1 MFTGLVETRS
11 PVRRSLP
18 RGTGLALWVA
28 VPDGWAPAPPAIGE
42 SIDVPAL
49 EAAELIANGFARA
62 PEGKSVKAEP
72 EKATARRK
80 PESRGGLTKDS
91 LG

>member
-1 MFTGLVETRS
+1 MPKVEMLVLISGTRNGVDW
-11 PVRRSLP
+11 P
-18 RGTGLALWVA
+18 G
-28 VPDGWAPAPPAIGE
+28 IGG
-42 SIDVPAL
+42 SIDVPAA

-62 PEGKSVKAEP
+62 PEGKSVKVEP

-80 PESRGGLTKDS
+80 PETRGGLTKDS

>member
-1 MFTGLVETRS
+1 MPKVEMLFQISGTR
-11 PVRRSLP
+11 
-18 RGTGLALWVA
+18 
-28 VPDGWAPAPPAIGE
+28 DGVDWPAAGGV
-42 SIDVPAL
+42 IDVPEQ
-49 EAAELIANGFARA
+49 EAADLIANGFARQ

-80 PESRGGLTKDS
+80 PETRGGLTKDS

>member
-1 MFTGLVETRS
+1 MPKVEMIVLISGAR
-11 PVRRSLP
+11 
-18 RGTGLALWVA
+18 
-28 VPDGWAPAPPAIGE
+28 DGVDWPAIGE
-42 SIDVPAL
+42 SIDVPAP
-49 EAAELIANGFARA
+49 EAAELIANGFARV

>member
-1 MFTGLVETRS
+1 MPKVEMVVQISGAR
-11 PVRRSLP
+11 
-18 RGTGLALWVA
+18 
-28 VPDGWAPAPPAIGE
+28 DGVDWPAPGGTL
-42 SIDVPAL
+42 DVPEQ
-49 EAAELIANGFARA
+49 EAAELIANGFARK

-80 PESRGGLTKDS
+80 PETRGGLTKGS

>member
-1 MFTGLVETRS
+1 MPKVEMVVLISGTRNGVDW
-11 PVRRSLP
+11 P
-18 RGTGLALWVA
+18 A
-28 VPDGWAPAPPAIGE
+28 VGGF
-42 SIDVPAL
+42 IDVPAQ

-62 PEGKSVKAEP
+62 PEGKSAES

-80 PESRGGLTKDS
+80 PEQRGGLTKAS